1 MLIRDILDDLILWKN
16 RPHHPLIISG
26 MRQTGK
32 TFIVK
37 KFGREFYE
45 HTVYIDFRAR
55 KSMHS
60 VFDGDFDVDRMVLS
74 ITSAMPSVRF
84 VKGKTLVIFDE
95 IQDCPNAR
103 SSLKY
108 WDSDARYDVIATG
121 SFLSVR
127 GFRAPYER
135 GISVGYEE
143 HLSMYPLSFREFLIN
158 TGIDI
163 SVLGYVNNA
172 FEEGKKI
179 EDGVHQSLR
188 SFYLQY
194 LIVGGMPEAVVAFFE
209 THDINL
215 VRRIQKRILKSLG
228 DDFGRFRDSNGV
240 VKVNESLKLRSE
252 ACLRSLPSQLAKEY
266 KKFQYS
272 LVEAK
277 GNSPE
282 KASGLEYLLDVGL
295 AVRAYN
301 TRELSFPLEGVKIDN
316 EFKVFSVDTGLLVSQ
331 LGDDVPA
338 RILSGDLGAYK
349 GAVAENMVAS
359 AFAVAGHPLYY
370 YHAPSGSPE
379 LDFVFEDG
387 EDITIVECKAT
398 NNRATSMKFVLANPK
413 RFGFHKALKIA
424 DANVGGGDGFRTMP
438 LYYLGF
444 LRKKEKSFIV
454 DTVDVSKLKFEC
466 DQDQEEGRK
475 APERG

>member
-1 MLIRDILDDLILWKN
+1 MLTRDILDDLILWKN

-45 HTVYIDFRAR
+45 HTVYIDFRAQ
-55 KSMHS
+55 KSIHS

-163 SVLGYVNNA
+163 SVLDYVNNA
-172 FEEGKKI
+172 FDEGKKI

-188 SFYLQY
+188 SLYLQY
-194 LIVGGMPEAVVAFFE
+194 LIVGGMPEAVAAFFE

-215 VRRIQKRILKSLG
+215 VRRIQKRILKSLC
-228 DDFGRFRDSNGV
+228 DDFGRYRDSNGV
-240 VKVNESLKLRSE
+240 VKVNDSLKLRSE

-295 AVRAYN
+295 AVRSYN

-424 DANVGGGDGFRTMP
+424 DANVGGGEGFRTMP

-466 DQDQEEGRK
+466 DQDQEEERK
-475 APERG
+475 EPERG